1 MEDNNMEQFVDT
13 FKSLSDET
21 RLRIL
26 YLLIASDE
34 AVCVCE
40 IVDTLEG
47 PQYNISKH
55 LKILKSAGLVEETKE
70 GRWKYYS
77 LTKNRDLF
85 TTHLFQTVSTISMKS
100 LIKDYKKLKKRL
112 KIRRGGKCVAG
123 IQNLHSLPMKVENA

>member
-1 MEDNNMEQFVDT
+1 MEQFVEA
-13 FKSLSDET
+13 FKALSDET

-55 LKILKSAGLVEETKE
+55 LKILRNAGLVEETKE

-77 LTKNRDLF
+77 LTKNKDLF
-85 TTHLFQTVSTISMKS
+85 TAHLFQTVSTISTKHLM
-100 LIKDYKKLKKRL
+100 KDYKELKKRL
-112 KIRRGGKCVAG
+112 KIRKGGKCVAG
-123 IQNLHSLPMKVENA
+123 IQKQDLLSMGG